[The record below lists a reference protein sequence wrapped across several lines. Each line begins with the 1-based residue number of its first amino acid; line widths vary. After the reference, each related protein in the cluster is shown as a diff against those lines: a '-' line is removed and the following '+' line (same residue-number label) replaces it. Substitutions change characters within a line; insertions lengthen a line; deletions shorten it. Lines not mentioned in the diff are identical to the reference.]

1 MRCNCLILHVLVAAH
16 VLLLPTGCQKWTTTP
31 QSLATRPGP
40 RITFE
45 KVVHDFGEVAP
56 QTRKSCEFKF
66 SNTGDSPL
74 RISEVEVCCGVK
86 AEADKSDY
94 AAGESGAVKVEYR
107 VSSQLGSEVKRFYV
121 HCNDWGNRKV
131 TLTLQANV
139 VRRVEWEPTSLKLA
153 LNKPNAG
160 CPQITVKGLDGK
172 PFAITAFKSTG
183 DCIIADINPSLQATQ
198 FVLEPKVDLE
208 KLQKNLSGRIDITG
222 NHPEWGEVTI
232 TFDVLPRFT
241 INPSMIIVFN
251 AKAREPTVR
260 DILILN
266 NYGEDFEVV
275 STSSENNFIKVLNQ
289 KKVDNGYQFEVEI
302 IPPDTEGKTNFTDK
316 FLVNI
321 KGREQLAISC
331 RGFY

>member
-1 MRCNCLILHVLVAAH
+1 MRCNCLILHFLVAGV
-16 VLLLPTGCQKWTTTP
+16 VLLLLNGCQNGTTTP
-31 QSLATRPGP
+31 PSAATRPGP

-45 KVVHDFGEVAP
+45 KVVHDFGSVAP

-66 SNTGDSPL
+66 SNTGDSL
-74 RISEVEVCCGVK
+74 LKISSVEVCCGVK

-94 AAGESGAVKVEYR
+94 APGESGVVKVEYR
-107 VSSQLGSEVKRFYV
+107 VSGQLGSEVKRFYV
-121 HCNDWGNRKV
+121 HSNDWANRKV

-160 CPQITVKGLDGK
+160 CPKITIKGLDGK
-172 PFAITAFKSTG
+172 PFAITAFRSTG
-183 DCIIADINPSLQATQ
+183 DCITVDINPSLQATQ
-198 FVLEPKVDLE
+198 FVLEPKADLE
-208 KLQKNLSGRIDITG
+208 KLQKNLSGSIDISGT
-222 NHPEWGEVTI
+222 HPEWGEVTI
-232 TFDVLPRFT
+232 TFDVLARFT

-251 AKAREPTVR
+251 AKAREPVVR
-260 DILILN
+260 NILILN
-266 NYGEDFEVV
+266 NYGEDFEIE
-275 STSSENNFIKVLNQ
+275 STSSENNLIKVLNQ

-302 IPPDTEGKTNFTDK
+302 IPPDTEDKTNFADK

>member
-1 MRCNCLILHVLVAAH
+1 MRCNCLILRLLMAGVVS
-16 VLLLPTGCQKWTTTP
+16 LLLTGCQEGTTIP
-31 QSLATRPGP
+31 GSAATRPGP

-45 KVVHDFGEVAP
+45 KVVHEFGSVAP

-66 SNTGDSPL
+66 CNTGDRPL
-74 RISEVEVCCGVK
+74 KISGVEVCCGVK

-94 AAGESGAVKVEYR
+94 APGESGVVKVEYR

-121 HCNDWGNRKV
+121 HSNDWGSRKT

-139 VRRVEWEPTSLKLA
+139 VRRVEWEPSNLKLA

-160 CPQITVKGLDGK
+160 CPQITIKGLDGK

-183 DCIIADINPSLQATQ
+183 DCITADINPSLQATQ
-198 FVLEPKVDLE
+198 FVIQPKADLE
-208 KLQKNLSGRIDITG
+208 KLQKNLSGRIDISGT
-222 NHPEWGEVTI
+222 HPEWGQVTI

-251 AKAREPTVR
+251 AKAREPVVKN
-260 DILILN
+260 ILILN
-266 NYGEDFEVV
+266 NYGEDFEIV
-275 STSSENNFIKVLNQ
+275 STSSENNLIKVLNQ
-289 KKVDNGYQFEVEI
+289 KKVDNGYQFELQIV
-302 IPPDTEGKTNFTDK
+302 PPDPEGKTNFSDK

>member
-1 MRCNCLILHVLVAAH
+1 MAGVVS
-16 VLLLPTGCQKWTTTP
+16 LLLTGCQEGTTIP
-31 QSLATRPGP
+31 GSAATRPGP

-45 KVVHDFGEVAP
+45 KVVHEFGSVAP

-66 SNTGDSPL
+66 CNTGDRPL
-74 RISEVEVCCGVK
+74 KISGVEVCCGVK

-94 AAGESGAVKVEYR
+94 APGESGVVKVEYR

-121 HCNDWGNRKV
+121 HSNDWGSRKT

-139 VRRVEWEPTSLKLA
+139 VRRVEWEPSNLKLA

-160 CPQITVKGLDGK
+160 CPQITIKGLDGK

-183 DCIIADINPSLQATQ
+183 DCITADINPSLQATQ
-198 FVLEPKVDLE
+198 FVIQPKADLE
-208 KLQKNLSGRIDITG
+208 KLQKNLSGRIDISGT
-222 NHPEWGEVTI
+222 HPEWGQVTI

-251 AKAREPTVR
+251 AKAREPVVKN
-260 DILILN
+260 ILILN
-266 NYGEDFEVV
+266 NYGEDFEIV
-275 STSSENNFIKVLNQ
+275 STSSENNLIKVLNQ
-289 KKVDNGYQFEVEI
+289 KKVDKGYQFEVEI
-302 IPPDTEGKTNFTDK
+302 TPPATEGAINFTDK
-316 FLVNI
+316 FLVNV
-321 KGREQLAISC
+321 KGREQLVISC